1 MADSSIKMI
10 LVKKKNP
17 WTYKNGAV
25 AITDEEGTGDN
36 DFNFTNG
43 YQLEDNLNRV
53 VVMYDGH
60 MIESRWKI
68 WKRDRRLLQ
77 RCAEEGVS
85 VKTIYLLPYTSPLHT
100 CVLIDVQNNLYTV
113 LLKFRFL

>member
-60 MIESRWKI
+60 IQYDRIKMENLEKRPKI
-68 WKRDRRLLQ
+68 I
-77 RCAEEGVS
+77 AEV
-85 VKTIYLLPYTSPLHT
+85 
-100 CVLIDVQNNLYTV
+100 C
-113 LLKFRFL
+113 